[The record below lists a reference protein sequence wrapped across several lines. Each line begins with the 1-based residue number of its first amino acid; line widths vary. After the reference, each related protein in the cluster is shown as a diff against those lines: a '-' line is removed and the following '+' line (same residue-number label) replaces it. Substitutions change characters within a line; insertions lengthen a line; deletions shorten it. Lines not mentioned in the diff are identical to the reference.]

1 MKRGWM
7 AFVFAFIANCAVMI
21 AANYLFIIT
30 IEQSGTDATVFANFF
45 LGFFKAAY
53 KKWILL
59 TILNTSK
66 WLSLKIKYKG
76 AVLDEEDHSYVQTLS
91 DQDLFMVSLLQIVNN
106 IIIPLLLVIVE
117 SKQCFYGYFFERP
130 TLTVDY
136 NVTYCGTRC
145 SGSQDCCVYDQE
157 PDEFTFTPPFLYYS
171 NCSNF
176 LLTSYIPVMIIT
188 FTFTGI
194 IFPIMMICQDWF
206 FDKFFTLP
214 ENPSSFE
221 TVCYSLVHLQLKYRM
236 TLLYIITLLYYFTNI
251 TITIITT
258 TIGM

>member
-7 AFVFAFIANCAVMI
+7 AFVFAFIANCAIII

-30 IEQSGTDATVFANFF
+30 IEHSGTDATIFANFF
-45 LGFFKAAY
+45 FGFFKAAY

-59 TILNTSK
+59 TILDTSK

-76 AVLDEEDHSYVQTLS
+76 AVLDEEDLSYIQTLS

-106 IIIPLLLVIVE
+106 IIIPLLLVILE
-117 SKQCFYGYFFERP
+117 SKQCFYGHFFERP
-130 TLTVDY
+130 TLTVEY
-136 NVTYCGTRC
+136 NVTYSGTRC
-145 SGSQDCCVYDQE
+145 SGSQECCAYDQE
-157 PDEFTFTPPFLYYS
+157 PNDFTFTPPFLYYS

-188 FTFTGI
+188 FTFTGV
-194 IFPIMMICQDWF
+194 IFPIMMLYQDWF
-206 FDKFFTLP
+206 FDKYFYLP

-221 TVCYSLVHLQLKYRM
+221 TVCNSLVHLQLKCRM
-236 TLLYIITLLYYFTNI
+236 TLLYIITLLYI
-251 TITIITT
+251 TSLISLLLSLLLL
-258 TIGM
+258 